1 MEQQI
6 SDKIYLNKSYKIDKQ
21 FLVCLDDIFAKYD
34 SNVKVKVVASCNNT
48 TYRFSTINELLEE
61 SPKLSEKIEK
71 LCITAH
77 FPIAKGYSY
86 NEICATFSNSTELSP
101 STDTITFDFSDPN
114 AYLVLKNQ
122 IETLLK
128 NYKLGYSVLART
140 PLLAVLSTTT
150 FWYIYGY
157 TNLRNIVFSKD
168 VQTLICLSWFLCLAL
183 SIYSPVR
190 KLKRFLYPRNEL
202 HVGVNI
208 NAYDRAKGWRSI
220 IHVGV
225 VLSFVVGLA
234 VNIASNFLL

>member
-34 SNVKVKVVASCNNT
+34 SNVQVKVVASCNNT
-48 TYRFSTINELLEE
+48 TYRFSTLTELLEE
-61 SPKLSEKIEK
+61 SPKLSEKIEE

-86 NEICATFSNSTELSP
+86 NEICATFSNSTELLP
-101 STDTITFDFSDPN
+101 SADKITFDFSDPN

-128 NYKLGYSVLART
+128 NYKLGYSLIART
-140 PLLAVLSTTT
+140 PLLAILSTST
-150 FWYIYGY
+150 FWYVYGY
-157 TNLRNIVFSKD
+157 TNTRNIVYPKD
-168 VQTLICLSWFLCLAL
+168 VQTLIWLGWFLCLAL
-183 SIYSPVR
+183 SAYSPIR

-202 HVGVNI
+202 HIGVNI
-208 NAYDRAKGWRSI
+208 NAYESAKLWRNI

-225 VLSFVVGLA
+225 ILSFVVGLA
-234 VNIASNFLL
+234 VNIVSDYLL